1 MLRRFKNKAHSPYN
15 GSSSHSSE
23 PSEAPTLELGD
34 GTAKKGKRARK
45 FGVISRPSTPKATEE
60 PKSNAGCE
68 LDSDPVSEPEHGLDT
83 ELRNGHTF
91 ELENGPESLKEVAG
105 SHLGRS
111 EADKA
116 TEQGLPKTDALPPTN
131 DKLHLSKPGKTDF
144 QSSDC
149 LAREEVGRIW
159 KMELLKESDGLG
171 IQVSGGRGS
180 KRSPHAIVVTQVKE
194 GGAAHR
200 DGRLSLGDELLVI
213 NGHLLVGLSHEE
225 AVAILRS
232 ATGMVQL
239 VVASKETSAEDLLR
253 LTSKS
258 LPDLTSSVEDVSSWT
273 DNEDQDPDG
282 EEDEG
287 AGSSSVRGA
296 MSGTD
301 EPQDLCGPDESKGNL
316 ESPKQGNSKMKLKS
330 RLSGGVHRLE
340 SVEEYNELMVRHGD
354 PRARMLEVSR
364 DGRKHSLPQLL
375 DSTGT
380 SQEYHIVKKSTRS
393 LSTTQVE
400 SPWRLIRPSVISI
413 IGLYKEK
420 GKVSCLSGHCSALQ
434 GVFASTF

>member
-1 MLRRFKNKAHSPYN
+1 MLRRFKHKVHSPYN
-15 GSSSHSSE
+15 GNSSNSSE
-23 PSEAPTLELGD
+23 PGETPTLELGD
-34 GTAKKGKRARK
+34 QTVKKGKRARK
-45 FGVISRPSTPKATEE
+45 FGVISRPSTHKATEE
-60 PKSNAGCE
+60 SKSSTGCE
-68 LDSDPVSEPEHGLDT
+68 LDNDPISGLDNGPDP
-83 ELRNGHTF
+83 ELGNGHAF
-91 ELENGPESLKEVAG
+91 ELENGPDSLKEVAG
-105 SHLGRS
+105 PHVDRS
-111 EADKA
+111 EVDTG
-116 TEQGLPKTDALPPTN
+116 TEHRIPKTDAPLPTSN
-131 DKLHLSKPGKTDF
+131 DKRRFSKSGKTDF

-239 VVASKETSAEDLLR
+239 VVASKESSAEDLLR

-273 DNEDQDPDG
+273 DNEDQEPDG

-287 AGSSSVRGA
+287 TSSSSIQGA
-296 MSGTD
+296 ARV
-301 EPQDLCGPDESKGNL
+301 CGFGSQARTYTPLSKA
-316 ESPKQGNSKMKLKS
+316 
-330 RLSGGVHRLE
+330 HR
-340 SVEEYNELMVRHGD
+340 
-354 PRARMLEVSR
+354 
-364 DGRKHSLPQLL
+364 
-375 DSTGT
+375 
-380 SQEYHIVKKSTRS
+380 
-393 LSTTQVE
+393 
-400 SPWRLIRPSVISI
+400 
-413 IGLYKEK
+413 
-420 GKVSCLSGHCSALQ
+420 
-434 GVFASTF
+434 